1 MPSIY
6 QQQLGA
12 DFAKL
17 HPRIQE
23 RLAFSS
29 HDNRAFVGEGTM
41 ERVWHGPFYT
51 QPFLRIGLLRNIMF
65 PEAGQ
70 DVPFRIENYAYRDP
84 LGRET
89 VTWVRRF
96 TFPHHVRCFD
106 ATMIR
111 STTRNCIVDYLG
123 THQHLAVDIDLAVT
137 ERGGLRLRSGE
148 QRFYEGAL
156 GFRFP
161 MLLSGLAEVEE
172 WYDDAAGCYRIQ
184 VEVRN
189 KVFGKL
195 FGYHGSFQPAWRE
208 LAPADIP
215 AYALPVRHESRE

>member
-1 MPSIY
+1 MSSIY

-12 DFAKL
+12 DFYKL

-29 HDNRAFVGEGTM
+29 DDNRAFVGEGTM

-65 PEAGQ
+65 PDAGQ
-70 DVPFRIENYAYRDP
+70 NVPFRIENYAYRDP

-96 TFPHHVRCFD
+96 AFPRHTRCFD

-111 STTRNCIVDYLG
+111 SAARGRIVDYLG

-137 ERGGLRLRSGE
+137 ARGGLRLRSGE
-148 QRFYEGAL
+148 QRFHEGPVT
-156 GFRFP
+156 FRFP
-161 MLLSGLAEVEE
+161 MLFSGLADVEE
-172 WYDDAAGCYRIQ
+172 WYDDEADCYRIQ

-189 KVFGKL
+189 PLFGKL
-195 FGYHGSFQPAWRE
+195 FGYHGSSRPTWRE
-208 LAPADIP
+208 VAAADIP
-215 AYALPVRHESRE
+215 AYALPVRHEIRD

>member
-6 QQQLGA
+6 QQQLGPEF
-12 DFAKL
+12 DKL

-23 RLAFSS
+23 RLAFDSA
-29 HDNRAFVGEGTM
+29 DNRAFVGEGTM

-70 DVPFRIENYAYRDP
+70 QVPFRIENYAYRDP

-89 VTWVRRF
+89 VTWIRRF
-96 TFPHHVRCFD
+96 SFPRHVRCFD

-111 STTRNCIVDYLG
+111 STARDRIVDYLG

-148 QRFYEGAL
+148 QRFYEGRL
-156 GFRFP
+156 KFKFP
-161 MLLSGLAEVEE
+161 MLFSGLADVEE

-189 KVFGKL
+189 KLFGKL
-195 FGYHGSFQPAWRE
+195 FGYHGSFRPTWRE
-208 LAPADIP
+208 VAPQDIP
-215 AYALPVRHESRE
+215 TYALPVRHESRE

>member
-12 DFAKL
+12 DFQKL

-41 ERVWHGPFYT
+41 ARVWHGPFYT
-51 QPFLRIGLLRNIMF
+51 QLFLRIGLLRHIMF

-70 DVPFRIENYAYRDP
+70 NIPFRIENYAYRDP

-89 VTWVRRF
+89 VTWIRRF
-96 TFPHHVRCFD
+96 AFPRRTRCFD
-106 ATMIR
+106 ATMVR
-111 STTRNCIVDYLG
+111 SEARGRIVDYLG

-148 QRFYEGAL
+148 QRFYEGRVQ
-156 GFRFP
+156 FRFP

-172 WYDDAAGCYRIQ
+172 WYDDDAACYRIQ

-189 KVFGKL
+189 KLFGKL

-208 LAPADIP
+208 LSPEAIP
-215 AYALPVRHESRE
+215 AYALPVRHESRD